1 MFVFEK
7 CSKWMKNSQRW
18 LLYIYCI
25 PQLVLVFVVDW
36 LVHTLRGK
44 VLLRYFQIVV
54 DEVTVDNSGIG
65 KR

>member
-7 CSKWMKNSQRW
+7 CSKWMKNCQRW
-18 LLYIYCI
+18 PLYIYCI
-25 PQLVLVFVVDW
+25 PQLVPVFVVDW